1 MGFFKSF
8 SPASQTVRQMRNK
21 KTNRRILR
29 YSSMTVCAH
38 NAWART
44 DYAIKCF
51 TEALAIQEDFETM
64 GYLAQVYTQTSELDE
79 AHKLLERMTEIEP
92 EHISTYLSLANV
104 CYMQEDYPAMAGA
117 AKKAIEI
124 EEGNAMAHYLLGK
137 ADNGQGDGIMCIAHL
152 TKAIVLK
159 DDFIEAR
166 LLRAEALVQMQQY
179 KEAMEDID
187 TILAQDPEDES
198 AILLRG
204 KIEEATGDKEKA
216 ESSYQKVTE
225 LNPSTNKP
233 SST

>member
-8 SPASQTVRQMRNK
+8 FSGKSDSPANEKQKNEQKNFEIFKYDGMRAQ
-21 KTNRRILR
+21 R
-29 YSSMTVCAH
+29 MG
-38 NAWART
+38 RT

-64 GYLAQVYTQTSELDE
+64 GYLAQVYTQTNELDE

-92 EHISTYLSLANV
+92 EHTSTYLSLANV

-204 KIEEATGDKEKA
+204 KIEEATGNKEKA
-216 ESSYQKVTE
+216 ESSYQKVTV
-225 LNPSTNKP
+225 
-233 SST
+233 